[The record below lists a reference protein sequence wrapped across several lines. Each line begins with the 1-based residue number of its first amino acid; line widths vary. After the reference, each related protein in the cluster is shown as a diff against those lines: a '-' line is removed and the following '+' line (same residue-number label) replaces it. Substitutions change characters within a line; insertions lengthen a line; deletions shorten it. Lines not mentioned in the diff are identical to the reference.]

1 MEPYQG
7 YKSAIIFL
15 LPELMKQGLL
25 QGQISNVIARDAVEG
40 NNILN
45 LTKQKPEFYQKGQYK
60 IIASYT
66 LQYGSIRSLSY

>member
-15 LPELMKQGLL
+15 LPELIKQGLL
-25 QGQISNVIARDAVEG
+25 QGQILKSIARDAVQG

-45 LTKQKPEFYQKGQYK
+45 LTKQKPKFY
-60 IIASYT
+60 
-66 LQYGSIRSLSY
+66 

>member
-1 MEPYQG
+1 MKYLFMEPYQG

-25 QGQISNVIARDAVEG
+25 RGQISNFIARDVVEG

-45 LTKQKPEFYQKGQYK
+45 LTKQKPEFYQKGQ
-60 IIASYT
+60 
-66 LQYGSIRSLSY
+66 